1 MKIKHW
7 IKLVKRAI
15 KATRESDRAWQA
27 YFVAEDKIHQRAP
40 LFEIYNKEFK
50 KGLGVNFCQLT
61 YGMDKNLF
69 DPLQNP
75 NAHNCSC
82 FTPNAKCP
90 NKDCPAHA
98 ANNTYFEAKKALE
111 EAIRIRKNANRRAFG
126 LKIK

>member
-7 IKLVKRAI
+7 IKLVKNAI

-27 YFVAEDKIHQRAP
+27 YFIAEDKIHQRAP

-69 DPLQNP
+69 EPLQNP
-75 NAHNCSC
+75 NAYNCSC
-82 FTPNAKCP
+82 LHQTQNAQIKIARHMPQTTHILKQRKRLKKQC
-90 NKDCPAHA
+90 A
-98 ANNTYFEAKKALE
+98 YAKKQTDEHLV
-111 EAIRIRKNANRRAFG
+111 
-126 LKIK
+126 